1 MSGLGFK
8 EVYNV
13 KGGIKSWDGVK
24 AAGPKE
30 LNLNMIKE
38 DETPA
43 GIIMIAYAMETA
55 SQAFYR
61 ETKEKTDDSSLNE
74 LLATLVDVEEKHKK
88 MLEGLLSKV
97 ESADKDL
104 KTLKEK
110 DSGSTIM
117 EGGFDVKGF
126 MKENAAFLD
135 SVENVVELA
144 MTLETQSLDLYLR
157 FAEKSGHQE
166 TKDVLFTIAEE
177 EKGHLKSL
185 GKLL

>member
-13 KGGIKSWDGVK
+13 KGGIKSWEGVK

-30 LNLNMIKE
+30 LNLEMIKE

-43 GIIMIAYAMETA
+43 KIIMIAYAMEAA
-55 SQAFYR
+55 SQTFYR
-61 ETKEKTDDSSLNE
+61 ETKEKTDDSRLNE
-74 LLATLVDVEEKHKK
+74 LLATLIDVEEKHKK
-88 MLEGLLSKV
+88 MLEGLFSQV
-97 ESADKDL
+97 ESTDKDF
-104 KTLKEK
+104 KALKEK
-110 DSGSTIM
+110 VSESKTM
-117 EGGFDVKGF
+117 EGGFDIKGF
-126 MKENAAFLD
+126 MKENTAFLD
-135 SVENVVELA
+135 SFKNVVELA

-185 GKLL
+185 GNLL